1 MAWVA
6 TVVTDD
12 DKPDVGM
19 ATATFTSQQGQTF
32 TYSRRVKIPDDKNA
46 FVAEAKAAL
55 QVAAAKHIRDG
66 NLSTALTD
74 ALNA

>member
-6 TVVTDD
+6 KVVTDD
-12 DKPDVGM
+12 DKSDGGT
-19 ATATFTSQQGQTF
+19 ATATFTSQQGETF

-55 QVAAAKHIRDG
+55 QAAAAKHIRDG
-66 NLSTALTD
+66 NLSNALTD